1 MKTIILVCLFSL
13 SFSIVGFAESTDS
26 RDMAIKRLE
35 EADAELETAFHKLI
49 TEIEQKH
56 KNDPF
61 LNEWIEQLSI
71 SYEA

>member
-1 MKTIILVCLFSL
+1 MKTIILVCLLSL